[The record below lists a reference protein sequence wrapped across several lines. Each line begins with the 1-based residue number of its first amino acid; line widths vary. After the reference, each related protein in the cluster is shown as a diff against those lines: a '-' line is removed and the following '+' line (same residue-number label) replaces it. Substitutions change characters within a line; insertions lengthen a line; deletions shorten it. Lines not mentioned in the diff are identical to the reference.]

1 MELTAAYSLSA
12 SKLAVLF
19 EYLDKQG
26 ISKNEF
32 FSGIGL
38 DPAIMGHPDRR
49 VPLYN
54 LETIFTR
61 TYEATGDRHFGLHYG
76 EMIQKGPANILNYI
90 MMNCGTI
97 EETLKKYCRYE
108 IIQDDISK
116 TDYRCEG
123 GTCYVSIVIRYGSP
137 FFRQQYLESKCA
149 SMVYYA
155 KQLSG
160 VDLALKEVRF
170 THEPFGDAS
179 EYARIFR
186 CPVRFGC
193 EENLIILP
201 QSDLAIRVR
210 EPNRDLL
217 LVFEKHAKDLQSQ
230 LCRRNTFSAKVGKC
244 IIQNIP
250 GIIPTIEE
258 IAGRLELSVRSLQQ
272 KLKEEGSS
280 YRSIVDSVRMDMA
293 INLLRDRAMS
303 IADIAFVLGFSEPC
317 VFHRNFKKWTRSTPA
332 QYRVEVLNNGSRPP
346 ME

>member
-1 MELTAAYSLSA
+1 MELADTFSLSA

-32 FSGIGL
+32 LAGIGL
-38 DPAIMGHPDRR
+38 DHAITEQPDRR
-49 VPLYN
+49 IPLDN
-54 LETIFTR
+54 LETIFSR
-61 TYEATGDRHFGLHYG
+61 AYETTGDRHFGLHYG

-90 MMNCGTI
+90 MMNCWTI
-97 EETLKKYCRYE
+97 EEVLKKYCRYE

-116 TDYRCEG
+116 TDYRCDG

-137 FFRQQYLESKCA
+137 FFKQQYLESKCA

-160 VDLALKEVRF
+160 IDLALKEVRL
-170 THEPFGDAS
+170 THEPFGDFA
-179 EYARIFR
+179 EYTRIFR

-217 LVFEKHAKDLQSQ
+217 LFFEKHAKDLQSQ
-230 LCRRNTFSAKVGKC
+230 LCRQNTFSAKVGRC

-250 GIIPTIEE
+250 GIIPAIDE
-258 IAGRLELSVRSLQQ
+258 IAGRLEMSVRSLQL

-293 INLLRDRAMS
+293 INFLRDRAMS
-303 IADIAFVLGFSEPC
+303 IADIAFVLGFSEPS
-317 VFHRNFKKWTRSTPA
+317 VFHRNFKRWTTSTPA
-332 QYRVEVLNNGSRPP
+332 QYRAEVLNHGNQPAT
-346 ME
+346 E